1 MEKVHVTNT
10 LAIRMELLTVY
21 LGIYASALVNTLI
34 FPFANEM
41 ILYFGVVSDRN
52 STGLW
57 VGLLVSALMLG
68 RVVASPIWGWLIDSW
83 GRKPVQQV
91 GLLFISVLCILFGTA
106 ESLTSALVFRFLL
119 GALSPLIISSKTILS
134 DLYKGESM
142 NSTMAWVA
150 ITWNLGTISGSVF
163 GGILSNPGGKGI
175 ISEGIF
181 VQYPYLLANIVPF
194 LVAVIAM
201 IMGFMYLRETLDK
214 DSMQSEGVD
223 RTLFQIAT
231 ESQVYA
237 ILLIQAAIA
246 FASTGFLELIALL
259 SWAEAGSGGLE
270 LTTTQIGYL
279 LGTSNLLLL
288 LFQKQLYTYL
298 ASVMGNV
305 LVSRYGL
312 LAAPIISV
320 IVPLSGIIQNT
331 YLKFSVLLFLCMV
344 WFFFDFSAN
353 TATMVLMNESVHPK
367 ELGRLNGIN
376 VSISCAIRMVAPV
389 VVGFTFASAIDS
401 GLPQPIN
408 YSCGF
413 YLIAIAQCF
422 ALIFACRLQN
432 DRDDEL
438 NKPASEV
445 EISSE
450 YDEEFN

>member
-1 MEKVHVTNT
+1 
-10 LAIRMELLTVY
+10 
-21 LGIYASALVNTLI
+21 
-34 FPFANEM
+34 
-41 ILYFGVVSDRN
+41 
-52 STGLW
+52 
-57 VGLLVSALMLG
+57 
-68 RVVASPIWGWLIDSW
+68 
-83 GRKPVQQV
+83 
-91 GLLFISVLCILFGTA
+91 
-106 ESLTSALVFRFLL
+106 
-119 GALSPLIISSKTILS
+119 
-134 DLYKGESM
+134 M

-331 YLKFSVLLFLCMV
+331 YLKFSVLLSLCMF
-344 WFFFDFSAN
+344 WFF
-353 TATMVLMNESVHPK
+353 
-367 ELGRLNGIN
+367 
-376 VSISCAIRMVAPV
+376 
-389 VVGFTFASAIDS
+389 
-401 GLPQPIN
+401 
-408 YSCGF
+408 
-413 YLIAIAQCF
+413 
-422 ALIFACRLQN
+422 LIFLRIQPQWC
-432 DRDDEL
+432 
-438 NKPASEV
+438 
-445 EISSE
+445 
-450 YDEEFN
+450 